1 MRPVVIK
8 ISGHELND
16 DDFLQAFAQVVKAQP
31 EPVVVVHGGGRD
43 ITTYQERLGIVP
55 RFVQG
60 LRVTD
65 AESLAIAEMVLCGLV
80 NKRLVRCLLNVGLDA
95 LGVSGVDRGL
105 VRARKLIADEDML
118 FTGEVEAVHV
128 QPLLEW
134 LMQGVT
140 PVIAPICLGCNSSL
154 NVNADAVAAAVAR
167 AIGAQRLVYLTNVE
181 GVLDDERRCVPRLTT
196 HQAQAWM
203 ASGVISGGMI
213 PKVTTALACAEQ
225 GVAAVITNLQGL
237 QTHGGT
243 VIEREKS
250 DG

>member
-31 EPVVVVHGGGRD
+31 EPAVIVHGGGRD

-80 NKRLVRCLLNVGLDA
+80 NKRLVRCLLNAGLDV

-134 LMQGVT
+134 LAQGVT
-140 PVIAPICLGCNSSL
+140 PVIAPICLGGDSSL

-167 AIGAQRLVYLTNVE
+167 AIDAHRLVYLTNVE
-181 GVLDDERRCVPRLTT
+181 GVLDDKRRPVPRLTT

-203 ASGVISGGMI
+203 ANGVISGGMI

-250 DG
+250 DD

>member
-1 MRPVVIK
+1 MQPVVVK

-16 DDFLQAFAQVVKAQP
+16 DAFLRAFAQVIKAQP
-31 EPVVVVHGGGRD
+31 SPVIVVHGGGRD
-43 ITTYQERLGIVP
+43 ITAYQERLGIVP

-65 AESLAIAEMVLCGLV
+65 EESLAITEMVLCGLV
-80 NKRLVRCLLNVGLDA
+80 NKRLVRYLLSAGLDA
-95 LGVSGVDRGL
+95 LGVSGVDRAL
-105 VRARKLIADEDML
+105 VRAHKLAADEDMM
-118 FTGEVEAVHV
+118 FTGDVATVNA

-134 LMQGVT
+134 LAQGIT
-140 PVIAPICLGCNSSL
+140 PVIAPVCLGVESSF
-154 NVNADAVAAAVAR
+154 NVNADAVAAAIAR
-167 AIGAQRLVYLTNVE
+167 AVGARRLVYLTNVE
-181 GVLDDERRCVPRLTT
+181 GVLDSERRCVSRLTT
-196 HQAQAWM
+196 QQAQTWI

-243 VIEREKS
+243 VIERERN